1 MKIKNFLLLC
11 DFLGKQQRFTIANR
25 STFPTYIGVI
35 CSFIVVGICTF
46 FTVYFTLEVFKKNK
60 PNLLTTVYNEANPE
74 RTNLT
79 KETYMFAFSL
89 QDVTYK
95 PFINESLY
103 TAEAF
108 HTEIFRKGDGETEE
122 IATVIPVKRCSD
134 ITISLLPEYFNLLE
148 LDNLYCLELADMDL
162 YIQGDYGTQIW
173 SYLRINFKKCEN
185 TTEESKCVPEEEI
198 MKQLSSGFVGA
209 FSSDLTVVANDY
221 KNPSNIYGKNIFTS
235 YSVNQYLTYWVYYK
249 KIKLSTDYGW
259 LFHTYEYADYFA
271 YETTKENLEQRS
283 ESIFIDMILRLS
295 QTKEVYERSYYKIH
309 EVAADVGGI
318 MKVCLVVGELL
329 VYFFRETLYKDYIL
343 SFFYGD
349 DVINSLNKQKSR
361 ISIIES
367 NTMKSKMSNN
377 VSVYNSRGANN
388 DVLPSGTL
396 SQDNYKDKSDMSSNH
411 NIITPI
417 TQNHKRNIN
426 IFTKCSDNKMFSDN
440 PSMFIEQVPEKNKS
454 MNAPEKEFHISQPKT
469 SLSTIIDRPKHRL
482 SSWMLLG
489 PCLWNKKVKHTIKNI
504 NKYYLRIS
512 YLFDVIHFL
521 KTKNDVVIMKKKLF
535 ETVVQTRKANNKDY
549 RFQMSSAKDKDDFDY
564 SVNIKMK

>member
-60 PNLLTTVYNEANPE
+60 PNLLITVYNEANPE

-103 TAEAF
+103 TIEAF

-235 YSVNQYLTYWVYYK
+235 YSINQYLTYWIYYK

-283 ESIFIDMILRLS
+283 ERIFIDMVLRL
-295 QTKEVYERSYYKIH
+295 
-309 EVAADVGGI
+309 
-318 MKVCLVVGELL
+318 
-329 VYFFRETLYKDYIL
+329 
-343 SFFYGD
+343 
-349 DVINSLNKQKSR
+349 
-361 ISIIES
+361 
-367 NTMKSKMSNN
+367 
-377 VSVYNSRGANN
+377 
-388 DVLPSGTL
+388 
-396 SQDNYKDKSDMSSNH
+396 
-411 NIITPI
+411 
-417 TQNHKRNIN
+417 
-426 IFTKCSDNKMFSDN
+426 
-440 PSMFIEQVPEKNKS
+440 
-454 MNAPEKEFHISQPKT
+454 
-469 SLSTIIDRPKHRL
+469 
-482 SSWMLLG
+482 
-489 PCLWNKKVKHTIKNI
+489 
-504 NKYYLRIS
+504 
-512 YLFDVIHFL
+512 
-521 KTKNDVVIMKKKLF
+521 
-535 ETVVQTRKANNKDY
+535 
-549 RFQMSSAKDKDDFDY
+549 
-564 SVNIKMK
+564 